1 MTQKEIII
9 DGVTYICTPKE
20 EKAVKKVEHKFVDL
34 GLPSCRL
41 WATCNIGAEKPTDC
55 GDYFAWGA
63 VEPYDLDDC
72 DTDNYENTEAAQLT
86 EIDDAHDAAKV
97 LWGEEWR
104 MPNITDFAELI
115 DFCDY
120 HLEEIDG
127 ILCGV
132 YSSKVN
138 NNKLIIPAAGYVYGG
153 LLLGRGSGGI
163 YWSRSRDSSA
173 GAWRLGFYSSG
184 RGVNTDYRYYG
195 LSVRPVRS

>member
-34 GLPSCRL
+34 GLPSGRL

-72 DTDNYENTEAAQLT
+72 DMDNYEKTEAAQLT

-120 HLEEIDG
+120 HLEKIDG
-127 ILCGV
+127 VLCGV

-138 NNKLIIPAAGYVYGG
+138 NNKLIIPAAGCVVGG
-153 LLLGRGSGGI
+153 LLGCRGSGG
-163 YWSRSRDSSA
+163 YCWSRSRLSSSY
-173 GAWRLGFYSSG
+173 AWTLNFESSG
-184 RGVNTDYRYYG
+184 RDVHADGRFYG
-195 LSVRPVRS
+195 FSVRPVRS

>member
-1 MTQKEIII
+1 MKEIII

-20 EKAVKKVEHKFVDL
+20 EKKAEHEYVDL
-34 GLPSCRL
+34 GLPSGRL

-63 VEPYDLDDC
+63 TEPYNLANC
-72 DTDNYENTEAAQLT
+72 DTDDYENTEAAKLI
-86 EIDDAHDAAKV
+86 EIDDVHDAAKV

-104 MPNITDFAELI
+104 MPNLTDFAELF

-120 HLEEIDG
+120 HTEEIDG

-138 NNKLIIPAAGYVYGG
+138 DNKLIIPAAGYVGG
-153 LLLGRGSGGI
+153 SLLNARGSYGH
-163 YWSRSRDSSA
+163 YWSRSLHSSV
-173 GAWRLGFYSSG
+173 GAWRLYFDAGGRLVTTGLRYGGF
-184 RGVNTDYRYYG
+184 
-195 LSVRPVRS
+195 SVRPVRA